1 MSPFALVPGTLRDR
15 CEQPSRA
22 GGDRCDQRDRAHVR
36 RPVGRRRGTAS
47 RRGGPLAYAFRAV
60 RGRLGRLQPD
70 APRRHRRHVSGQPVG
85 VRPRDADRGPHG
97 EAAQGLVRA
106 HGAAPL
112 PGAVLEAGLAGRDA
126 LVHGQGDRP
135 AGGRGG
141 RGPGRRRVPGRQPGR
156 RGQADGH
163 RDRRGAEAGLIDMGL
178 LDGRV
183 AVVTGSGRGI
193 GREFALCMAREGA
206 SVVVNDVGVSLDG
219 RGTDEDPAAQ
229 VCKEI
234 EALGGEAVPNY
245 DSVSDFEEA
254 ANIVAT
260 ATDAFGQLDIL
271 VNNAGIVRDRSL
283 LKMTE
288 DDFDAVLAVH
298 LKGSFN
304 CARHAAPVMK
314 DAGYG
319 RIINITSSAGL
330 RGNFG
335 QTNYGAAKAAL
346 MGLTFIWALE
356 LGKYGITVNAVA
368 PAGATRMTA
377 SLFERS
383 GEEPRPE
390 QNPALNA
397 PLVAFLASE
406 RASHVNGQILGRTD
420 YAYTLFQHPKQIA
433 FMWRD
438 GGWEPGDV
446 ADNFDAVLGQH
457 LQTVGMVMPSG

>member
-1 MSPFALVPGTLRDR
+1 
-15 CEQPSRA
+15 
-22 GGDRCDQRDRAHVR
+22 
-36 RPVGRRRGTAS
+36 
-47 RRGGPLAYAFRAV
+47 
-60 RGRLGRLQPD
+60 
-70 APRRHRRHVSGQPVG
+70 
-85 VRPRDADRGPHG
+85 
-97 EAAQGLVRA
+97 
-106 HGAAPL
+106 
-112 PGAVLEAGLAGRDA
+112 
-126 LVHGQGDRP
+126 
-135 AGGRGG
+135 
-141 RGPGRRRVPGRQPGR
+141 
-156 RGQADGH
+156 
-163 RDRRGAEAGLIDMGL
+163 MGL

-206 SVVVNDVGVSLDG
+206 SVVVNDVGVALDG
-219 RGTDEDPAAQ
+219 RGTSEDPAAQ

-234 EALGGEAVPNY
+234 EALGGRAAPNY
-245 DSVSDFEEA
+245 DSVADFEGA
-254 ANIVAT
+254 SRIVAA
-260 ATDAFGQLDIL
+260 ATDEFGQLDIL

-288 DDFDAVLAVH
+288 EDFDAVLAVH

-304 CARHAAPVMK
+304 CARHAAAVMK
-314 DAGYG
+314 EAGYG

-335 QTNYGAAKAAL
+335 QSNYGAAKAGL

-377 SLFERS
+377 ALFERTGS
-383 GEEPRPE
+383 EPPPE

-433 FMWRD
+433 WMWRD
-438 GGWEPGDV
+438 GGWEPGQV
-446 ADNFDAVLGQH
+446 ADHFDAVLGQH
-457 LQTVGMVMPSG
+457 LQHVGMVMPKGMEYGEQR